1 MYGRGSDVTE
11 YGFATGRVMVLRT
24 RLLGRSAYER
34 LLDAPT
40 FEDQRRVLTETH
52 FGRFLDGVRTPS
64 DVERAVDESLR
75 DLYDDFLHSAGLPT
89 AVIAFFETPYD
100 FSALK
105 SALRARLLG
114 VRVSAAPVAL
124 GAVAAEAFDS
134 LETLPGALGKAARS
148 ALVAGPEAGAEAI
161 DASVDAALYAEL
173 ARLARESRI
182 HLLVRLV
189 ARLADAAN
197 AKVLLRCAI
206 AGRSAADARSMLV
219 PGGEWDAS
227 RAATRVNDPMGLAEA
242 IIRARVLGAED
253 PSDLLDLERLD
264 VVVDAATAALERE
277 AARGPIGPEPVLGYV
292 LQRRAEAVTVRAVL
306 VGRLA
311 GLPRELVAS
320 RVRVM
325 AS

>member
-1 MYGRGSDVTE
+1 MARGDSIE

-24 RLLGRSAYER
+24 RLLGRPAYER
-34 LLDAPT
+34 LLDAPS

-52 FGRFLDGVRTPS
+52 FGRFLDGVRSAT

-75 DLYDDFLHSAGLPT
+75 DLYGDFLHRAGLP
-89 AVIAFFETPYD
+89 APVVAFFEAPYD

-114 VRVSAAPVAL
+114 VTVAASEVAL
-124 GAVAAEAFDS
+124 GAVSPEAFES
-134 LETLPGALGKAARS
+134 AEMLSGALGIVARRVLAAG
-148 ALVAGPEAGAEAI
+148 AGIGAEAI
-161 DASVDAALYAEL
+161 DAAVDAALYAEL
-173 ARLARESRI
+173 ARLARASRI
-182 HLLVRLV
+182 RLLERLV
-189 ARLADAAN
+189 ARQADAAN
-197 AKVLLRCAI
+197 AKVLLRCAV
-206 AGRSAADARSMLV
+206 AGRSAADARAMLV
-219 PGGEWDAS
+219 PGGTWDAS
-227 RAATRVNDPMGLAEA
+227 KAAALVDDRTALSEA
-242 IIRARVLGAED
+242 VVASRVLGPGSAE
-253 PSDLLDLERLD
+253 DLLDLERLD

-320 RVRVM
+320 RVKGM